1 MERMR
6 LKIRLLMVSLTCLVW
21 TQAQPAHAY
30 TVEDAIGQRIQF
42 ERPPGRI
49 VSLAPSITEILFS
62 LGLGE
67 RVAGVTTFSNY
78 PVEATLRPK
87 VGSYINLNV
96 EKIISLAPEL
106 VIGTVDGNRKNVT
119 DLLEQAGIK
128 VFIVNPRDVASALET
143 IEWVGAVAGVP
154 ERGKALRQ
162 RLERRLSHIQKL
174 VSRRRRPD
182 VFMQINLKPIMT
194 VNRDTFL
201 NDLIRLSGGHN
212 LFENEPVHYPRINV
226 EEIIARKP
234 EVILISSME
243 PGGRFEAAREDW
255 LKMTV
260 IPAAR
265 DKRVH
270 LIDSD
275 MSDRPGPR
283 IVDALEI
290 MARFIHPEVAWQ

>member
-1 MERMR
+1 MR
-6 LKIRLLMVSLTCLVW
+6 ARIWLYIFPITWLFL
-21 TQAQPAHAY
+21 TQAQAY
-30 TVEDAIGQRIQF
+30 TVQDAMGKLIQF
-42 ERPPGRI
+42 ERPPSRI

-62 LGLGE
+62 LDLGE
-67 RVAGVTTFSNY
+67 RVAGVTTYSNF
-78 PVEATLRPK
+78 PGEASQKPK
-87 VGSYINLNV
+87 VGTYINLNV
-96 EKIISLAPEL
+96 EKIISLSPEL
-106 VIGTVDGNRKNVT
+106 VIGTKDGNRKNVT

-128 VFIVNPRDVASALET
+128 VFIVNPRNVESAIET
-143 IEWVGAVAGVP
+143 IERVGMVTGVP
-154 ERGKALRQ
+154 ERGKELRKT
-162 RLERRLSHIQKL
+162 LEGRLSRIQEL
-174 VSRRRRPD
+174 VSHRRQPN

-212 LFENEPVHYPRINV
+212 IFEQEPFHYPRINV

-234 EVILISSME
+234 EVIMISSMDL
-243 PGGRFEAAREDW
+243 GGRFEAAREEW
-255 LKMTV
+255 LKLTV

-275 MSDRPGPR
+275 LSNRPGPR

-290 MARFIHPEVAWQ
+290 MARFVHPEVVWR